1 VSGIKDLW
9 SMYGTHFSFKLKII
23 KHMQTYSTMDYV
35 VSSIHLIGLVGIL
48 LGGLFFIYLDFKN
61 YKKTDEDGNS

>member
-1 VSGIKDLW
+1 MERIFLLN
-9 SMYGTHFSFKLKII
+9 FKII
-23 KHMQTYSTMDYV
+23 KHMQTYSTINYV